1 MSTDVNGR
9 GQPGS
14 YLCEAVA
21 EGPVYGIGRTA
32 RYVLGTFRTISPVL
46 AVRWLGGQALWIV
59 DRLDPDP
66 HRSAWV
72 QPSMRLPDTPG
83 PDHPAELRA
92 WYQDRHGQRAAHTHL
107 KNGHPLL
114 VVVPDTDCTYTL
126 SAHPDPYPHSYER
139 NTA

>member
-1 MSTDVNGR
+1 MMSTGTNKQA
-9 GQPGS
+9 QPGS

-83 PDHPAELRA
+83 PDHCAELRA
-92 WYQDRHGQRAAHTHL
+92 WYQDQHGQRAAHAHL

-114 VVVPDTDCTYTL
+114 VVVPDADCTYTL
-126 SAHPDPYPHSYER
+126 SVRPEAPP
-139 NTA
+139 AG